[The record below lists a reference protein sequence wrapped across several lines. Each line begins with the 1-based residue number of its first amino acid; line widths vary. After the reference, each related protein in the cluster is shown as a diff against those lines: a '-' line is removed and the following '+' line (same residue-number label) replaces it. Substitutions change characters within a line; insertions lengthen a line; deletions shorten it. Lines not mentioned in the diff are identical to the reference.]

1 MYVETTRDIQIQ
13 VQPIYLDDQSET
25 SRTEPDNGYYVWA
38 YCVRIENQGAETVR
52 LLNRYWNITDGHG
65 RVQEVRG
72 PGVVGEQPVLAP
84 GESFEYTS
92 GTPLSSPSGIMFGSY
107 EMVTNDGRRFDVSI
121 PAFSLDTP
129 ESGKR
134 VN

>member
-1 MYVETTRDIQIQ
+1 MYVETTRDIRIQ
-13 VQPIYLDDQSET
+13 VQPIYLDDQSEPE
-25 SRTEPDNGYYVWA
+25 SGHWVWA
-38 YCVRIENQGAETVR
+38 YCVRIENQGAETVQ
-52 LLNRYWNITDGHG
+52 LLNRYWHITDGHG

-92 GTPLSSPSGIMFGSY
+92 GTPLSSPSGIMVGSY
-107 EMVTNDGRRFDVSI
+107 EMVSGDGNRFDVSI

-129 ESGKR
+129 ESGQR
-134 VN
+134 LN

>member
-1 MYVETTRDIQIQ
+1 MYAETTKGIRVQ
-13 VQPIYLDDQSET
+13 VQPTYLDDQSE
-25 SRTEPDNGYYVWA
+25 PDHGYFVWA
-38 YCVRIENQGAETVR
+38 YSVKIENQGDETVQ
-52 LLNRYWNITDGHG
+52 LLNRYWHITDGHG

-92 GTPLSSPSGIMFGSY
+92 GTPLSSPSGIMVGSY
-107 EMVTNDGRRFDVSI
+107 EMVTTEGRRFDVAI

-129 ESGKR
+129 ERSASL
-134 VN
+134 N